1 MDTASAC
8 DWEVAPGEARSS
20 SLRVHLRQRS
30 FIFPW
35 HTFLFAEGTDTEVRA
50 MFHSHCI
57 RIEGSGLS
65 ALVSDLAEQRVIGLT
80 EPDRTAKFRGAVGPL
95 ITAIAVTDAK

>member
-1 MDTASAC
+1 
-8 DWEVAPGEARSS
+8 
-20 SLRVHLRQRS
+20 
-30 FIFPW
+30 
-35 HTFLFAEGTDTEVRA
+35 